1 MVKLLFQR
9 LLNRGYE
16 ESTISPIFNEAA
28 LKIGAKFITSRKR
41 KTELLQGGNR
51 IFFHLQYHQRDIS
64 RQCIRNAYESTCE
77 SPDEK
82 GHSFKCNPTQN
93 DEHMMMINKVT
104 IAYSRPKNL
113 RDEIIQSKLFET
125 ESCNAASVLKDMRKP
140 NGQAS

>member
-51 IFFHLQYHQRDIS
+51 IFSTYNITKEIYPDS
-64 RQCIRNAYESTCE
+64 VYEMHMKAHVNPLTK
-77 SPDEK
+77 K
-82 GHSFKCNPTQN
+82 GTASNVILHK
-93 DEHMMMINKVT
+93 MMNT
-104 IAYSRPKNL
+104 
-113 RDEIIQSKLFET
+113 
-125 ESCNAASVLKDMRKP
+125 
-140 NGQAS
+140 